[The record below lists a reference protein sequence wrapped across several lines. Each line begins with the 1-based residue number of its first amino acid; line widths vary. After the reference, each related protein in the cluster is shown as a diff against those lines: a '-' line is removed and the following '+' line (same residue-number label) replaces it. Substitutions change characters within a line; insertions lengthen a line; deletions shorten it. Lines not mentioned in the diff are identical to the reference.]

1 VIVFPNAKINLGLQV
16 TGKRPDG
23 YHDISTIFYP
33 LPVCDILEAIRAE
46 EFSFHTSGLTIDAPA
61 QGNLCIKA
69 YQLLQRD
76 FSLPAVAMHLHK
88 VIPMGAGLGGGSSDG
103 AFTLMLLNRMFNL
116 GLTREQLLGYA
127 LQLGSDCP
135 FFIMNEP
142 CFAGGRGEVME
153 PIQLPSLKNKLFLIV
168 NPGLHINTAWAFS
181 QLKIREPKIHLRDVV
196 ALPPDQWR
204 DLLVNDFE
212 EVAFEKHAELIDIR
226 STLYRMGAVF
236 AGMTGTGSTM
246 FGIFDSAPAGY
257 RTAFPSHYFTILQS
271 ND

>member
-1 VIVFPNAKINLGLQV
+1 MIVFPNAKINLGLQV

-33 LPVCDILEAIRAE
+33 LPLCDILEAVRAE
-46 EFSFHTSGLTIDAPA
+46 EFSFTTSGLTINPTAS
-61 QGNLCIKA
+61 GNLCVKA
-69 YQLLQRD
+69 YQLLQQD
-76 FSLPAVAMHLHK
+76 YALPAVAMHLHK

-103 AFTLMLLNRMFNL
+103 AFTLMLLDRMFSL
-116 GLTREQLLGYA
+116 GLSREQLIAYA

-135 FFIMNEP
+135 FFIVNEP

-153 PIQLPSLKNKLFLIV
+153 PLQLPELRNKQFLLV
-168 NPGLHINTAWAFS
+168 NPGLHINTGWAFS
-181 QLKIREPKIHLRDVV
+181 QLKLKEPKTKLQEV
-196 ALPPDQWR
+196 AALSPEQWR
-204 DLLVNDFE
+204 DHLVNDFE
-212 EVAFEKHAELIDIR
+212 DVAFGKYPELSDIR
-226 STLYRMGAVF
+226 STLYRLGAVF

-257 RTAFPSHYFTILQS
+257 RDAFPSHYFTILQS